1 MKQARFIAYPAK
13 DGWRW
18 RLLAANHLIVAESGE
33 AYATRAGCRRAIA
46 RVRELVPATGLDVEF
61 LP

>member
-1 MKQARFIAYPAK
+1 MKRARFIPYRAK

-33 AYATRAGCRRAIA
+33 AYATHAGCLRAIV
-46 RVRELVPATGLDVEF
+46 RVCDLVPQAVIEVTR
-61 LP
+61 

>member
-1 MKQARFIAYPAK
+1 MTARFVAYKAK

-33 AYATRAGCRRAIA
+33 AYASRAGCRRAIG
-46 RVRELVPATGLDVEF
+46 RVRELVPQAAPGVVF
-61 LP
+61 A